1 MRSFGLVLIPYEW
14 CPVRRRNVDT
24 DSGGRKLEKTATNK
38 PMGEVS
44 EETDPAD
51 TLILHFWPPVL

>member
-1 MRSFGLVLIPYEW
+1 MNGVLI
-14 CPVRRRNVDT
+14 RRRNLDT
-24 DSGGRKLEKTATNK
+24 DSGRRKLEKTATNK
-38 PMGEVS
+38 PVGEVS